1 MGHYR
6 SESSSGAGDAHSS
19 RSKSQVDRMGEG
31 HRTKGRNGGDGME
44 AGYDSTSDVSHN
56 RDSGNDGH
64 DASDIKNIFHGV
76 MEVLKKIKKIAHEN
90 DGGNDSRE
98 KDEVKGFTD
107 EYESGSR
114 NAAKGHRTGGRNGED
129 GMEAGDDSTSEVS
142 HNKDSGNDG
151 DDISDTKN
159 VFHGVMEALKKFEKI
174 SHENEGGN
182 DSREKDEVKGFRD
195 EYESGSRT
203 VAKDSKENEDKLKH
217 LKEQLP
223 KLWDEVQK
231 HENLLQELSD
241 LRNSNT

>member
-1 MGHYR
+1 MG
-6 SESSSGAGDAHSS
+6 
-19 RSKSQVDRMGEG
+19 
-31 HRTKGRNGGDGME
+31 
-44 AGYDSTSDVSHN
+44 
-56 RDSGNDGH
+56 GNDGH

-76 MEVLKKIKKIAHEN
+76 MEVLKKIAHEN

-159 VFHGVMEALKKFEKI
+159 V
-174 SHENEGGN
+174 
-182 DSREKDEVKGFRD
+182 
-195 EYESGSRT
+195 
-203 VAKDSKENEDKLKH
+203 
-217 LKEQLP
+217 
-223 KLWDEVQK
+223 
-231 HENLLQELSD
+231 
-241 LRNSNT
+241 